1 MAPLAALG
9 RAHSFPLVSIV
20 DRIVRRFVPLAV
32 RVWWR
37 RGGAVNLGD
46 LRSPEPLSRV
56 FGSDRGQP
64 ICRWYITRFLAA
76 HAGGIHGRV
85 LEVAGNDYT
94 RRFGGARVTRSD
106 VLMVVEGNPA
116 ATIVGDLQTGAGI
129 PEGAFDAIILT
140 QVLQCVF
147 DLPGAMRTIHR
158 ALAPGGTVLITAPA
172 IAPVSQYDVVRWGEF
187 WHLTPQSL
195 TRLLATEFGA
205 DQVQVSAC
213 GNHIAAHA
221 YLAGMAADELTD
233 AELAPHDPDYPV
245 VITAVATRTPLRA
258 TPSA

>member
-1 MAPLAALG
+1 M
-9 RAHSFPLVSIV
+9 SIV

-172 IAPVSQYDVVRWGEF
+172 VAMNAPLVNAPV
-187 WHLTPQSL
+187 
-195 TRLLATEFGA
+195 
-205 DQVQVSAC
+205 
-213 GNHIAAHA
+213 
-221 YLAGMAADELTD
+221 
-233 AELAPHDPDYPV
+233 AP
-245 VITAVATRTPLRA
+245 VITETSGENLVPNLQGLSARDAAPGSPGFVGTDRYSQAFAPVRVIMHVPAFGIEDHRCLPCTHAWRVGVA
-258 TPSA
+258 SYC

>member
-1 MAPLAALG
+1 
-9 RAHSFPLVSIV
+9 
-20 DRIVRRFVPLAV
+20 
-32 RVWWR
+32 
-37 RGGAVNLGD
+37 
-46 LRSPEPLSRV
+46 
-56 FGSDRGQP
+56 
-64 ICRWYITRFLAA
+64 
-76 HAGGIHGRV
+76 
-85 LEVAGNDYT
+85 
-94 RRFGGARVTRSD
+94 
-106 VLMVVEGNPA
+106 
-116 ATIVGDLQTGAGI
+116 
-129 PEGAFDAIILT
+129 
-140 QVLQCVF
+140 
-147 DLPGAMRTIHR
+147 MRTIHR